1 MTSSSVRIVEVGPR
15 DGLQN
20 ITTPIPTPIKLEL
33 ILRLHQTGLKT
44 IELTSIVSPRRI
56 PQLADCRNLL
66 EHPSI
71 QSLGGDSPDLRLPVL
86 VPNLKGLKV
95 CQALNVKEI
104 AVFVSA
110 TEGFSRVNI
119 NCSVEVGLA
128 RAREVVGRAVQDGLA
143 VRGYVCCIFC
153 DPYDGPTPP
162 DAVLRCVQ
170 ALLQAGCYEVSL
182 GDTLGVGSPA
192 KVRHLLHHLT
202 KSGGIP
208 VGALAGHFHDTYGQ
222 AVANIWE
229 AYTCGVRVFDSS
241 VAGLGG
247 CPFAPGAKGN
257 AATED
262 VVYMF
267 QEAGVETGVD
277 LARLV
282 ETGIWIANQLPGGEN
297 GSRAGVA
304 LARKT
309 AAKAP
314 ACTPP
319 SLTAQAQGQV
329 PLPAF
334 RWTLAIDAE
343 GMRLFRCGVN
353 LKIVLNRPR
362 NGNALTAA
370 MIAEL
375 HSVMHTASSDP
386 AVSRVVI
393 TGTGRFFCTGM
404 DLGKN
409 TPVAQEKESS
419 EAQFARLAE
428 LFEVIDRCPKVT
440 IACLNGPAFGGG
452 VGLAFA
458 CDLRLCTKL
467 ATVTLSEGKLGLC
480 PATISKYIIREWG
493 TAFARGAMLSARP
506 VNPDQLHS
514 LGLVAE
520 VAEDPGDL
528 DKKLD
533 ALLVRLRQVSP
544 DASRMSKE
552 LVRLAWKHAG
562 KDEQASGIKALFH
575 EMMRPDGDGAHGVR
589 EFQSG
594 RPVDWDAHTQKTKTA
609 PEAKL

>member
-1 MTSSSVRIVEVGPR
+1 MAPSSVRIVEVGPR

-20 ITTPIPTPIKLEL
+20 VTTPIPTATKLEL

-44 IELTSIVSPRRI
+44 IELTSIVSQRRI
-56 PQLADCRNLL
+56 PQLADCRDLL

-71 QSLGGDSPDLRLPVL
+71 QSLGHDSPDLRLPVL
-86 VPNLKGLKV
+86 VPNLKGLKTA
-95 CQALNVKEI
+95 QSLHVKEI

-110 TEGFSRVNI
+110 MEGFSRANI

-143 VRGYVCCIFC
+143 VRGYVSCIFG

-170 ALLQAGCYEVSL
+170 ALLQAGCYEISL

-192 KVRHLLHHLT
+192 KVRRLLHHLT
-202 KSGGIP
+202 EIGGIP
-208 VGALAGHFHDTYGQ
+208 VSALAGHFHDTYGQ

-229 AYTCGVRVFDSS
+229 AYTCGVRIFDSS

-262 VVYMF
+262 V
-267 QEAGVETGVD
+267 GVD

-304 LARKT
+304 LAHKT

-314 ACTPP
+314 ADTPP
-319 SLTAQAQGQV
+319 SSTVQVQGQA

-353 LKIVLNRPR
+353 LKVVLNRPR

-404 DLGKN
+404 DLGKS
-409 TPVAQEKESS
+409 TPVAQGKESS
-419 EAQFARLAE
+419 EAQFARLAD
-428 LFEVIDRCPKVT
+428 LFEVIDRVWR
-440 IACLNGPAFGGG
+440 G

-458 CDLRLCTKL
+458 CDLRLCTKV
-467 ATVTLSEGKLGLC
+467 ATLTLSEGKLGLC
-480 PATISKYIIREWG
+480 PATISKYVIREWG
-493 TAFARGAMLSARP
+493 TAFAREVMLSARP
-506 VNPDQLHS
+506 VKPDQLHS

-520 VAEDPGDL
+520 VAENPGDL

-589 EFQSG
+589 EFQFG
-594 RPVDWDAHTQKTKTA
+594 RPVDWDAYTQKTKTA